1 MSQTLELTR
10 DTLPLSRSALPDD
23 YWDGEL
29 VSRSDARSGVI
40 SANMER
46 VSGTPCFVGTRV
58 PIRNLW
64 DHLEEGLSLDDFL
77 DGFPGVS
84 REQAQSALR
93 LACECLLEGLP
104 PDTCHP

>member
-1 MSQTLELTR
+1 MSQALEQ
-10 DTLPLSRSALPDD
+10 PASRTLPDD
-23 YWDGEL
+23 YWEGEI
-29 VSRSDARSGVI
+29 VKQNAPRSGIV

-64 DHLEEGLSLDDFL
+64 DYLEAGASMDNFL

-84 REQAQSALR
+84 HEQAKAALR
-93 LACECLLEGLP
+93 LACERLLEGLP
-104 PDTCHP
+104 PDTCHS

>member
-1 MSQTLELTR
+1 MSQTLEQPT
-10 DTLPLSRSALPDD
+10 SRPLPDD
-23 YWDGEL
+23 YWDGEI
-29 VSRSDARSGVI
+29 VTQGDPRFGVI

-64 DHLEEGLSLDDFL
+64 DYLEEGPSMNEFL
-77 DGFPGVS
+77 EDFPGVTH
-84 REQAQSALR
+84 EQAKAALR
-93 LACECLLEGLP
+93 LACERLLEGLP